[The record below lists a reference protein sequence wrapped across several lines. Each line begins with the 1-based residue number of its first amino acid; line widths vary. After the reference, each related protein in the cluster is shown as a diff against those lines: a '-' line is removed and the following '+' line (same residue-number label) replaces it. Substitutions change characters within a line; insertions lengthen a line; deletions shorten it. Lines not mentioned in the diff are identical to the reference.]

1 LFLEGDITLTDAGT
15 LATSAGALTVT
26 SAAAATWSTSAGAL
40 TLNGTGGVNL
50 QEGGSTI
57 ISISDARALATTNTA
72 SVDLDATGAIQVNSS
87 GGALSIGNDNVDQ
100 TINIATAGTRTLNIG
115 IGDGTDITTTV
126 VKGTLSVGVDD
137 AGYDVVFYGDTAS
150 ANMTWDTS
158 VDDLILNGAARI
170 VVPDGQLV
178 LGSTAVGSTAAELN
192 LLDGSAKSTSSIT
205 LADADAFIVID
216 GTTTKQIPASDLATY
231 ITAEGAMNSF
241 QLEDDSGD
249 EVTINN
255 ANEIKF
261 IGSGITTNWTD
272 TDNGTDG
279 DPYDMTFTV
288 DAAQTGITSLLA
300 TDIKIGEDD
309 QTKIDFETADEI
321 HFYAANVEQVYLA
334 DNIFG
339 PQSDSD
345 VDLGTTGVR
354 WKDAFVDSLTVTDN
368 VIVSGNL
375 TVNGTTTTVDT
386 ATLAVVDPIVHL
398 QTASDGGALG
408 SDTNKDVGIAMQY
421 HTGSAA
427 KQAFLGIDD
436 SDSYKLMFIPDASL
450 SSEVV
455 SGSVGT
461 IKANLEGDV
470 TGNVTGNTSGT
481 AATVTTAAQSNITS
495 LGTLTTLTVDNVIVN
510 GTTIGH
516 TSDTDLLTLTSAN
529 LAVAGDI
536 EVSGSVEVATIDFTD
551 GDNSMTIADGGKVT
565 FAAGFD
571 VGSDASGDILYH
583 NGTSYVRLA
592 RGSDDEVL
600 TLASGVPSWAAATT
614 GDITGVTA
622 GTGLSGGGTSGG
634 VTLNVDAS
642 QAITALTGGDLTIYE
657 DANNADVSLKMGTS
671 ATEALTI
678 QVLNGGSN
686 KTAEEVHFSTATA
699 SGTADHGKMVFDIDG
714 TDIATIDDG
723 GVNVTS
729 GSLETATIDYTDG
742 DLAMTIAD
750 GGGVTFAQ
758 SATLADDA
766 TITLQ
771 DEGQIIFADDTPS
784 TDHSG
789 TGIVVKMTAL
799 TGLGVMECVHIDS
812 NGKLNEAD
820 ADAVTTMPAIGIAL
834 EANSSGSDADVKILT
849 QGVVVDASWSFTP
862 GADLFV
868 GTTDDAGA
876 VTATAPSGSGD
887 TVQKIGVALTST
899 SAFLN
904 FNTTEVLLA

>member
-1 LFLEGDITLTDAGT
+1 MANEFKHKSVGTELTQTEFEAVGGHVLDSQARGDIIYASSTTQLSRLAVGGAGAVLTSDGTAPVWDTTWSRTGHLIPASDDSYDLGSASAAWQDLFLEGDITLTDAGT

-72 SVDLDATGAIQVNSS
+72 SVDLDATGAIQINSS

-158 VDDLILNGAARI
+158 ADDLILNGAARI

-288 DAAQTGITSLLA
+288 DAAQRGITSLLA

-375 TVNGTTTTVDT
+375 TVNGTTTPVDT

-470 TGNVTGNTSGT
+470 TGDVTGNTSGT
-481 AATVTTAAQSNITS
+481 AATVTGAAQSNITS

-536 EVSGSVEVATIDFTD
+536 EVSGSVEVATID
-551 GDNSMTIADGGKVT
+551 
-565 FAAGFD
+565 
-571 VGSDASGDILYH
+571 
-583 NGTSYVRLA
+583 
-592 RGSDDEVL
+592 
-600 TLASGVPSWAAATT
+600 
-614 GDITGVTA
+614 
-622 GTGLSGGGTSGG
+622 
-634 VTLNVDAS
+634 
-642 QAITALTGGDLTIYE
+642 
-657 DANNADVSLKMGTS
+657 
-671 ATEALTI
+671 
-678 QVLNGGSN
+678 
-686 KTAEEVHFSTATA
+686 
-699 SGTADHGKMVFDIDG
+699 
-714 TDIATIDDG
+714 
-723 GVNVTS
+723 
-729 GSLETATIDYTDG
+729 YTDG

-758 SATLADDA
+758 DITTTSHMDVNFVENSRAVWTDPIGDN
-766 TITLQ
+766 TI
-771 DEGQIIFADDTPS
+771 DE
-784 TDHSG
+784 H
-789 TGIVVKMTAL
+789 TA
-799 TGLGVMECVHIDS
+799 
-812 NGKLNEAD
+812 
-820 ADAVTTMPAIGIAL
+820 
-834 EANSSGSDADVKILT
+834 
-849 QGVVVDASWSFTP
+849 QGVIMTF
-862 GADLFV
+862 
-868 GTTDDAGA
+868 
-876 VTATAPSGSGD
+876 
-887 TVQKIGVALTST
+887 
-899 SAFLN
+899 
-904 FNTTEVLLA
+904 

>member
-1 LFLEGDITLTDAGT
+1 MANEFKHVTVGTEITQAEYESITGHAFDSQARGDLAYASSSSQLSRLAIGGAGAVLTSDGTDPVWDTTWSPTGHLIPASDDSYDLGSASAAWQDLFLEGDITLTDAGT

-255 ANEIKF
+255 ANEVKF

-536 EVSGSVEVATIDFTD
+536 EVSGSVEVATID
-551 GDNSMTIADGGKVT
+551 
-565 FAAGFD
+565 
-571 VGSDASGDILYH
+571 
-583 NGTSYVRLA
+583 
-592 RGSDDEVL
+592 
-600 TLASGVPSWAAATT
+600 
-614 GDITGVTA
+614 
-622 GTGLSGGGTSGG
+622 
-634 VTLNVDAS
+634 
-642 QAITALTGGDLTIYE
+642 
-657 DANNADVSLKMGTS
+657 
-671 ATEALTI
+671 
-678 QVLNGGSN
+678 
-686 KTAEEVHFSTATA
+686 
-699 SGTADHGKMVFDIDG
+699 
-714 TDIATIDDG
+714 
-723 GVNVTS
+723 
-729 GSLETATIDYTDG
+729 YTDG

-771 DEGQIIFADDTPS
+771 DEGQIIFADDDPS
-784 TDHSG
+784 TEDTG
-789 TGIVVKMTAL
+789 VGIVMKLTAL
-799 TGLGVMECVHIDS
+799 TGLAIGELVHIDA
-812 NGKLNEAD
+812 NGKIDQAHAD
-820 ADAVTTMPAIGIAL
+820 ATADMPAIGISL
-834 EANSSGSDADVKILT
+834 EANSSGSDADVKVLLK
-849 QGVVVDASWSFTP
+849 GVYKDSDQFNFTP
-862 GADLFV
+862 GQAVYVDHGTEGNFQQTPS
-868 GTTDDAGA
+868 TTDGHFIQR
-876 VTATAPSGSGD
+876 VG
-887 TVQKIGVALTST
+887 IALTADSIYFDP
-899 SAFLN
+899 SFDVI
-904 FNTTEVLLA
+904 ERD

>member
-1 LFLEGDITLTDAGT
+1 MANEFKHKSVGTELTQTEFEAVGGHVFDSQARGDIPYATSTTQLSRLAVGGAGAVLTSDGTDPAWDTTWSPTGHLIPASDDSYDLGSASAAWQDLFLEGDITLTDAGT

-137 AGYDVVFYGDTAS
+137 TGYDVKLFGDTASRYWLWDTSADGVVQRGTLTVGVDDAGHDVIFYGDAAS
-150 ANMTWDTS
+150 ANMTWDAS

-178 LGSTAVGSTAAELN
+178 LGSTAVGSTAGELN

-321 HFYAANVEQVYLA
+321 HFFAANVEQVYLA

-354 WKDAFVDSLTVTDN
+354 WKDAFVDSLTVTDD
-368 VIVSGNL
+368 VTVAGNL
-375 TVNGTTTTVDT
+375 TVTGTTTTVNTVTMNAANAVVFEGATADAYETTLTIEDPTADRTVVIPNVGGTLAVLAADSDT
-386 ATLAVVDPIVHL
+386 AITATPAELNLVDGGTARGTTSVASGDGILINDGGTMRMTNVDTVSTYFSSHNVGGGNIVTTGALDSGSITSGFTSIDVGSGGITTTGAIAGGTIDASTDFTIGDTVITDGVITDTSGISIAANVSLADDKVINLGEAGKIDFGDEAPADNAATGIVFSFIAGATLAI
-398 QTASDGGALG
+398 
-408 SDTNKDVGIAMQY
+408 
-421 HTGSAA
+421 
-427 KQAFLGIDD
+427 
-436 SDSYKLMFIPDASL
+436 
-450 SSEVV
+450 
-455 SGSVGT
+455 
-461 IKANLEGDV
+461 GDV
-470 TGNVTGNTSGT
+470 VYM
-481 AATVTTAAQSNITS
+481 
-495 LGTLTTLTVDNVIVN
+495 
-510 GTTIGH
+510 H
-516 TSDTDLLTLTSAN
+516 TD
-529 LAVAGDI
+529 G
-536 EVSGSVEVATIDFTD
+536 EVA
-551 GDNSMTIADGGKVT
+551 K
-565 FAAGFD
+565 
-571 VGSDASGDILYH
+571 
-583 NGTSYVRLA
+583 
-592 RGSDDEVL
+592 
-600 TLASGVPSWAAATT
+600 
-614 GDITGVTA
+614 
-622 GTGLSGGGTSGG
+622 
-634 VTLNVDAS
+634 
-642 QAITALTGGDLTIYE
+642 
-657 DANNADVSLKMGTS
+657 
-671 ATEALTI
+671 
-678 QVLNGGSN
+678 
-686 KTAEEVHFSTATA
+686 
-699 SGTADHGKMVFDIDG
+699 
-714 TDIATIDDG
+714 
-723 GVNVTS
+723 
-729 GSLETATIDYTDG
+729 
-742 DLAMTIAD
+742 
-750 GGGVTFAQ
+750 
-758 SATLADDA
+758 
-766 TITLQ
+766 
-771 DEGQIIFADDTPS
+771 
-784 TDHSG
+784 
-789 TGIVVKMTAL
+789 
-799 TGLGVMECVHIDS
+799 
-812 NGKLNEAD
+812 AD
-820 ADAVTTMPAIGIAL
+820 ADAVTSMPAIGICVGAGTDGN
-834 EANSSGSDADVKILT
+834 AVDVLV
-849 QGVVVDASWSFTP
+849 QGIMHDTSAFDTFTV
-862 GADLFV
+862 GADIFV
-868 GTTDDAGA
+868 STTAGA

-887 TVQKIGVALTST
+887 TVQKVGVALH
-899 SAFLN
+899 ADMVYFN

>member
-1 LFLEGDITLTDAGT
+1 MANEFKHKSVGTELTQTEFEAVGGHVLDSQARGDIIYASSTTQLSRLAVGGAGAVLTSDGTDPAWDTTWSPTGHLIPASDDSYDLGSASAAWQDLFLEGDITLTDAGT

-72 SVDLDATGAIQVNSS
+72 SVDLDATGAIQINSS

-231 ITAEGAMNSF
+231 ITSEGSMNSF

-536 EVSGSVEVATIDFTD
+536 EVSGSVEVATID
-551 GDNSMTIADGGKVT
+551 
-565 FAAGFD
+565 
-571 VGSDASGDILYH
+571 
-583 NGTSYVRLA
+583 
-592 RGSDDEVL
+592 
-600 TLASGVPSWAAATT
+600 
-614 GDITGVTA
+614 
-622 GTGLSGGGTSGG
+622 
-634 VTLNVDAS
+634 
-642 QAITALTGGDLTIYE
+642 
-657 DANNADVSLKMGTS
+657 
-671 ATEALTI
+671 
-678 QVLNGGSN
+678 
-686 KTAEEVHFSTATA
+686 
-699 SGTADHGKMVFDIDG
+699 
-714 TDIATIDDG
+714 
-723 GVNVTS
+723 
-729 GSLETATIDYTDG
+729 YTDG

-758 SATLADDA
+758 DATFSGDVALADDKVINLGEAGKIDFGDEAPADNAATGIVFSFIAGATLAVGDVVYMH
-766 TITLQ
+766 
-771 DEGQIIFADDTPS
+771 
-784 TDHSG
+784 TDG
-789 TGIVVKMTAL
+789 EVAK
-799 TGLGVMECVHIDS
+799 
-812 NGKLNEAD
+812 AD
-820 ADAVTTMPAIGIAL
+820 ADAVTSMPAIGICVGAGTDGN
-834 EANSSGSDADVKILT
+834 AVDVLV
-849 QGVVVDASWSFTP
+849 QGIMHDTSAFDTFTV
-862 GADLFV
+862 GADIFV
-868 GTTDDAGA
+868 STTAGA

-887 TVQKIGVALTST
+887 TVQKVGVALH
-899 SAFLN
+899 ADMVYFN

>member
-1 LFLEGDITLTDAGT
+1 MANEFKHVTVGTEITQAEYESITGHAFDSQARGDLAYASSSSQLSRLAIGGAGAVLTSDGTDPVWDTTWSPTGHLIPASDDSYDLGSASAAWQDLFLEGDITLTDAGT

-536 EVSGSVEVATIDFTD
+536 EVSGSVEVATID
-551 GDNSMTIADGGKVT
+551 
-565 FAAGFD
+565 
-571 VGSDASGDILYH
+571 
-583 NGTSYVRLA
+583 
-592 RGSDDEVL
+592 
-600 TLASGVPSWAAATT
+600 
-614 GDITGVTA
+614 
-622 GTGLSGGGTSGG
+622 
-634 VTLNVDAS
+634 
-642 QAITALTGGDLTIYE
+642 
-657 DANNADVSLKMGTS
+657 
-671 ATEALTI
+671 
-678 QVLNGGSN
+678 
-686 KTAEEVHFSTATA
+686 
-699 SGTADHGKMVFDIDG
+699 
-714 TDIATIDDG
+714 
-723 GVNVTS
+723 
-729 GSLETATIDYTDG
+729 YTDG

-771 DEGQIIFADDTPS
+771 DEGQIIFADDDPS
-784 TDHSG
+784 TEDTG
-789 TGIVVKMTAL
+789 VGIVMKLTAL
-799 TGLGVMECVHIDS
+799 TGLAIGELVHIDA
-812 NGKLNEAD
+812 NGKIDQAHAD
-820 ADAVTTMPAIGIAL
+820 ATADMPAIGISL
-834 EANSSGSDADVKILT
+834 EANSSGSDADVKVLLK
-849 QGVVVDASWSFTP
+849 GVYKDSDQFNFTP
-862 GADLFV
+862 GQAVYVDHGTEGNFQQTPS
-868 GTTDDAGA
+868 TTDGHFIQR
-876 VTATAPSGSGD
+876 VG
-887 TVQKIGVALTST
+887 IALTADSIYFDP
-899 SAFLN
+899 SFDVI
-904 FNTTEVLLA
+904 ERD

>member
-1 LFLEGDITLTDAGT
+1 MFLEGDITLTDAGT

-255 ANEIKF
+255 ANEVKF

-470 TGNVTGNTSGT
+470 TGDVTGNTSGT
-481 AATVTTAAQSNITS
+481 AATVTGAAQSNITS

-536 EVSGSVEVATIDFTD
+536 EVSGSVEVATID
-551 GDNSMTIADGGKVT
+551 
-565 FAAGFD
+565 
-571 VGSDASGDILYH
+571 
-583 NGTSYVRLA
+583 
-592 RGSDDEVL
+592 
-600 TLASGVPSWAAATT
+600 
-614 GDITGVTA
+614 
-622 GTGLSGGGTSGG
+622 
-634 VTLNVDAS
+634 
-642 QAITALTGGDLTIYE
+642 
-657 DANNADVSLKMGTS
+657 
-671 ATEALTI
+671 
-678 QVLNGGSN
+678 
-686 KTAEEVHFSTATA
+686 
-699 SGTADHGKMVFDIDG
+699 
-714 TDIATIDDG
+714 
-723 GVNVTS
+723 
-729 GSLETATIDYTDG
+729 YTDG

-758 SATLADDA
+758 DATFSGDVALADDKVINLGEAGKIDFGDEAPADNAATGIVFSFIAGATLAIGDVVYMH
-766 TITLQ
+766 
-771 DEGQIIFADDTPS
+771 
-784 TDHSG
+784 TDG
-789 TGIVVKMTAL
+789 EVAK
-799 TGLGVMECVHIDS
+799 
-812 NGKLNEAD
+812 AD
-820 ADAVTTMPAIGIAL
+820 ADAVTSMPAIGICVGAGTDGN
-834 EANSSGSDADVKILT
+834 AVDVLV
-849 QGVVVDASWSFTP
+849 QGIMHDTSAFATFTP
-862 GADLFV
+862 GADIFV
-868 GTTDDAGA
+868 SGTEAGSYSYS
-876 VTATAPSGSGD
+876 P
-887 TVQKIGVALTST
+887 
-899 SAFLN
+899 FR
-904 FNTTEVLLA
+904 

>member
-1 LFLEGDITLTDAGT
+1 MFLEGDITLTDAGT

-158 VDDLILNGAARI
+158 ADDLILNGAARI

-231 ITAEGAMNSF
+231 ITSEGSMNSF

-470 TGNVTGNTSGT
+470 TGDVTGNTSGT
-481 AATVTTAAQSNITS
+481 AATVTGAAQSNITS

-536 EVSGSVEVATIDFTD
+536 EVSGSVEVATID
-551 GDNSMTIADGGKVT
+551 
-565 FAAGFD
+565 
-571 VGSDASGDILYH
+571 
-583 NGTSYVRLA
+583 
-592 RGSDDEVL
+592 
-600 TLASGVPSWAAATT
+600 
-614 GDITGVTA
+614 
-622 GTGLSGGGTSGG
+622 
-634 VTLNVDAS
+634 
-642 QAITALTGGDLTIYE
+642 
-657 DANNADVSLKMGTS
+657 
-671 ATEALTI
+671 
-678 QVLNGGSN
+678 
-686 KTAEEVHFSTATA
+686 
-699 SGTADHGKMVFDIDG
+699 
-714 TDIATIDDG
+714 
-723 GVNVTS
+723 
-729 GSLETATIDYTDG
+729 YTDG

-758 SATLADDA
+758 AVTATAGITAQSFHMDASADGIADHGYAGMSALLRVGDGADVGAFDLVCISDVTNEVQIADA
-766 TITLQ
+766 SAVATAKVIGINPSNSAISDNSEGTILLH
-771 DEGQIIFADDTPS
+771 GFVRDDTWNWTTGQTLYLSETAGDITATAPT
-784 TDHSG
+784 TDG
-789 TGIVVKMTAL
+789 AFVV
-799 TGLGVMECVHIDS
+799 
-812 NGKLNEAD
+812 
-820 ADAVTTMPAIGIAL
+820 PIGIAL
-834 EANSSGSDADVKILT
+834 EPDMIYFN
-849 QGVVVDASWSFTP
+849 
-862 GADLFV
+862 
-868 GTTDDAGA
+868 
-876 VTATAPSGSGD
+876 PSQ
-887 TVQKIGVALTST
+887 TIIEHA
-899 SAFLN
+899 
-904 FNTTEVLLA
+904 

>member
-1 LFLEGDITLTDAGT
+1 MANEFKHVTVGTEITQAEYESITGHAFDSQARGDLAYASSSSQLSRLAIGGAGAVLTSDGTDPVWDTTWSPTGHLIPASDDSYDLGSASAAWQDLFLEGDITLTDAGT

-216 GTTTKQIPASDLATY
+216 GNDAKQIPASDLSAY
-231 ITAEGAMNSF
+231 ILAEGSMNSF

-470 TGNVTGNTSGT
+470 TGDVTGNTSGT
-481 AATVTTAAQSNITS
+481 AATVTGAAQSNITS

-536 EVSGSVEVATIDFTD
+536 EVSGSVEVATID
-551 GDNSMTIADGGKVT
+551 
-565 FAAGFD
+565 
-571 VGSDASGDILYH
+571 
-583 NGTSYVRLA
+583 
-592 RGSDDEVL
+592 
-600 TLASGVPSWAAATT
+600 
-614 GDITGVTA
+614 
-622 GTGLSGGGTSGG
+622 
-634 VTLNVDAS
+634 
-642 QAITALTGGDLTIYE
+642 
-657 DANNADVSLKMGTS
+657 
-671 ATEALTI
+671 
-678 QVLNGGSN
+678 
-686 KTAEEVHFSTATA
+686 
-699 SGTADHGKMVFDIDG
+699 
-714 TDIATIDDG
+714 
-723 GVNVTS
+723 
-729 GSLETATIDYTDG
+729 YTDG

-771 DEGQIIFADDTPS
+771 DEGQIIFADDDPS
-784 TDHSG
+784 TEDTG
-789 TGIVVKMTAL
+789 VGIVMKLTAL
-799 TGLGVMECVHIDS
+799 TGLAIGELVHIDA
-812 NGKLNEAD
+812 NGKIDQAHAD
-820 ADAVTTMPAIGIAL
+820 ATADMPAIGISL
-834 EANSSGSDADVKILT
+834 EANSSGSDADVKVLLK
-849 QGVVVDASWSFTP
+849 GVYKDSDQFNFTP
-862 GADLFV
+862 GQAVYVDHGTEGNFQQTPS
-868 GTTDDAGA
+868 TTDGHFIQR
-876 VTATAPSGSGD
+876 VG
-887 TVQKIGVALTST
+887 IALTADSIYFDP
-899 SAFLN
+899 SFDVI
-904 FNTTEVLLA
+904 ERD

>member
-1 LFLEGDITLTDAGT
+1 MANEFKHKTVGSELTQTEYEAVGGHVLDSQATGDIIYASSATQLTRLPRGSANDVLTMGGSNIPAWDSTWTPAGHLIPAADDTYDLGSASAAWQDLFLEGDITLTDAGT

-72 SVDLDATGAIQVNSS
+72 SVDLDATGAIQINSS

-158 VDDLILNGAARI
+158 ADDLILNGAARI

-231 ITAEGAMNSF
+231 ITSEGSMNSF

-481 AATVTTAAQSNITS
+481 AATVTGGTQAAITS
-495 LGTLTTLTVDNVIVN
+495 A
-510 GTTIGH
+510 
-516 TSDTDLLTLTSAN
+516 AN
-529 LAVAGDI
+529 LATVGTITTGTWQGTAVAAGYMAQGTTSAKGALEI
-536 EVSGSVEVATIDFTD
+536 ATTAEINTSTD
-551 GDNSMTIADGGKVT
+551 ADRAMTPDL
-565 FAAGFD
+565 FAASNYG
-571 VGSDASGDILYH
+571 IR
-583 NGTSYVRLA
+583 YVQIMA
-592 RGSDDEVL
+592 V
-600 TLASGVPSWAAATT
+600 AKA
-614 GDITGVTA
+614 
-622 GTGLSGGGTSGG
+622 
-634 VTLNVDAS
+634 
-642 QAITALTGGDLTIYE
+642 TALTVTDGLAYFHVPAG
-657 DANNADVSLKMGTS
+657 
-671 ATEALTI
+671 
-678 QVLNGGSN
+678 LNGMDLV
-686 KTAEEVHFSTATA
+686 EVHAEVFTAPAGSTATFELSKNGA
-699 SGTADHGKMVFDIDG
+699 STQMLSTNITIDASETGSDTAATAAVID
-714 TDIATIDDG
+714 TSNDNIATNDLIQI
-723 GVNVTS
+723 NCTQI
-729 GSLETATIDYTDG
+729 GSSTA
-742 DLAMTIAD
+742 
-750 GGGVTFAQ
+750 
-758 SATLADDA
+758 
-766 TITLQ
+766 
-771 DEGQIIFADDTPS
+771 
-784 TDHSG
+784 
-789 TGIVVKMTAL
+789 
-799 TGLGVMECVHIDS
+799 
-812 NGKLNEAD
+812 
-820 ADAVTTMPAIGIAL
+820 
-834 EANSSGSDADVKILT
+834 
-849 QGVVVDASWSFTP
+849 
-862 GADLFV
+862 
-868 GTTDDAGA
+868 
-876 VTATAPSGSGD
+876 GSG
-887 TVQKIGVALTST
+887 
-899 SAFLN
+899 
-904 FNTTEVLLA
+904 LLVTMGFRIP

>member
-1 LFLEGDITLTDAGT
+1 MANEFKHKSVGTELTQTEFEAVGGHVFDSQARGDIPYASSTTQLSRLAVGGAGAVLTSDGTDPVWDTTWSPTGHLIPASDDSYDLGSASAAWQDLFLEGDITLTDAGT

-255 ANEIKF
+255 ANEVKF

-481 AATVTTAAQSNITS
+481 AATVTGGTQASITTVANVTEVGALDAGSITS
-495 LGTLTTLTVDNVIVN
+495 NFGNINTGSSTITTT
-510 GTTIGH
+510 G
-516 TSDTDLLTLTSAN
+516 
-529 LAVAGDI
+529 AVATGALTAGGIIKTDD
-536 EVSGSVEVATIDFTD
+536 STNATSTTD
-551 GDNSMTIADGGKVT
+551 GSLQTDGGLSVVLDAVFGDDVT
-565 FAAGFD
+565 LITDSAVLNLG
-571 VGSDASGDILYH
+571 VGSDVKLTHDGTTGGTLSGTPMVVEGLGASSLANDTHAGVVLEFLAAESIAVGQLVYMSTTDARVGLADANASGKY
-583 NGTSYVRLA
+583 
-592 RGSDDEVL
+592 
-600 TLASGVPSWAAATT
+600 
-614 GDITGVTA
+614 
-622 GTGLSGGGTSGG
+622 
-634 VTLNVDAS
+634 
-642 QAITALTGGDLTIYE
+642 
-657 DANNADVSLKMGTS
+657 
-671 ATEALTI
+671 
-678 QVLNGGSN
+678 
-686 KTAEEVHFSTATA
+686 
-699 SGTADHGKMVFDIDG
+699 
-714 TDIATIDDG
+714 
-723 GVNVTS
+723 
-729 GSLETATIDYTDG
+729 
-742 DLAMTIAD
+742 
-750 GGGVTFAQ
+750 
-758 SATLADDA
+758 
-766 TITLQ
+766 
-771 DEGQIIFADDTPS
+771 
-784 TDHSG
+784 
-789 TGIVVKMTAL
+789 
-799 TGLGVMECVHIDS
+799 
-812 NGKLNEAD
+812 
-820 ADAVTTMPAIGIAL
+820 PAIGVAVS
-834 EANSSGSDADVKILT
+834 AQGSAGSAVKILT
-849 QGVVVDASWSFTP
+849 HGTFNDSDGFS
-862 GADLFV
+862 GDLTEGNV
-868 GTTDDAGA
+868 LYLSETAGA
-876 VTATAPSGSGD
+876 FTATAPSDDGD
-887 TVQKIGVALTST
+887 MVQVVGMAIGPRDVFINPSLDVI
-899 SAFLN
+899 
-904 FNTTEVLLA
+904 EHD

>member
-1 LFLEGDITLTDAGT
+1 
-15 LATSAGALTVT
+15 
-26 SAAAATWSTSAGAL
+26 
-40 TLNGTGGVNL
+40 
-50 QEGGSTI
+50 
-57 ISISDARALATTNTA
+57 
-72 SVDLDATGAIQVNSS
+72 
-87 GGALSIGNDNVDQ
+87 
-100 TINIATAGTRTLNIG
+100 
-115 IGDGTDITTTV
+115 
-126 VKGTLSVGVDD
+126 TLSVGVDD

-158 VDDLILNGAARI
+158 ADDLILNGAARI

-178 LGSTAVGSTAAELN
+178 LGSAAVGSTAAELN

-231 ITAEGAMNSF
+231 ITSEGSMNSF

-470 TGNVTGNTSGT
+470 TGDVTGNTSGT
-481 AATVTTAAQSNITS
+481 AATVTGGTQAAITTVANVTEVGALDAGSISSNFGNINIGSSTFD
-495 LGTLTTLTVDNVIVN
+495 TTGAVST
-510 GTTIGH
+510 G
-516 TSDTDLLTLTSAN
+516 N
-529 LAVAGDI
+529 LSPAGDVAVADAK
-536 EVSGSVEVATIDFTD
+536 VVKL
-551 GDNSMTIADGGKVT
+551 GGT
-565 FAAGFD
+565 RPA
-571 VGSDASGDILYH
+571 
-583 NGTSYVRLA
+583 
-592 RGSDDEVL
+592 DDEP
-600 TLASGVPSWAAATT
+600 ASNNT
-614 GDITGVTA
+614 G
-622 GTGLSGGGTSGG
+622 
-634 VTLNVDAS
+634 
-642 QAITALTGGDLTIYE
+642 Y
-657 DANNADVSLKMGTS
+657 
-671 ATEALTI
+671 
-678 QVLNGGSN
+678 
-686 KTAEEVHFSTATA
+686 
-699 SGTADHGKMVFDIDG
+699 
-714 TDIATIDDG
+714 
-723 GVNVTS
+723 
-729 GSLETATIDYTDG
+729 
-742 DLAMTIAD
+742 
-750 GGGVTFAQ
+750 
-758 SATLADDA
+758 
-766 TITLQ
+766 
-771 DEGQIIFADDTPS
+771 
-784 TDHSG
+784 
-789 TGIVVKMTAL
+789 
-799 TGLGVMECVHIDS
+799 
-812 NGKLNEAD
+812 
-820 ADAVTTMPAIGIAL
+820 
-834 EANSSGSDADVKILT
+834 
-849 QGVVVDASWSFTP
+849 GVVV
-862 GADLFV
+862 LF
-868 GTTDDAGA
+868 DAGA
-876 VTATAPSGSGD
+876 AVAIGDAVSIGTDGRVIKTVADATGTLSGPC
-887 TVQKIGVALTST
+887 IGVATTAAASADDDVYVMTHGVFRHDDWNFGTKGQAVYIEEADPGDLSLTAPNDDGDYAQRVGVAIT
-899 SAFLN
+899 DD
-904 FNTTEVLLA
+904 VLLVMPSIDVIEHTGA

>member
-1 LFLEGDITLTDAGT
+1 MANEFKHKSVGTELTQTEFEAVGGHVFDSQARGDIPYASSTTQLSRLAVGGAGAVLTSDGTDPVWDTTWSPTGHLIPASDDSYDLGSASAAWQDLFLEGDITLTDAGT

-470 TGNVTGNTSGT
+470 TGDVTGNTSGT
-481 AATVTTAAQSNITS
+481 AATVTGAAQSNITS

-536 EVSGSVEVATIDFTD
+536 EVSGSVEVATID
-551 GDNSMTIADGGKVT
+551 
-565 FAAGFD
+565 
-571 VGSDASGDILYH
+571 
-583 NGTSYVRLA
+583 
-592 RGSDDEVL
+592 
-600 TLASGVPSWAAATT
+600 
-614 GDITGVTA
+614 
-622 GTGLSGGGTSGG
+622 
-634 VTLNVDAS
+634 
-642 QAITALTGGDLTIYE
+642 
-657 DANNADVSLKMGTS
+657 
-671 ATEALTI
+671 
-678 QVLNGGSN
+678 
-686 KTAEEVHFSTATA
+686 
-699 SGTADHGKMVFDIDG
+699 
-714 TDIATIDDG
+714 
-723 GVNVTS
+723 
-729 GSLETATIDYTDG
+729 YTDG

-771 DEGQIIFADDTPS
+771 DEGQIIFADDDPS
-784 TDHSG
+784 TEDTG
-789 TGIVVKMTAL
+789 VGIVMKLTAL
-799 TGLGVMECVHIDS
+799 TGLAIGELVHIDA
-812 NGKLNEAD
+812 NGKIDQAHAD
-820 ADAVTTMPAIGIAL
+820 ATADMPAIGISL
-834 EANSSGSDADVKILT
+834 EANSSGSDADVKVLLK
-849 QGVVVDASWSFTP
+849 GVYKDSDQFNFTP
-862 GADLFV
+862 GQAVYVDHGTEGNFQQTPS
-868 GTTDDAGA
+868 TTDGHFIQR
-876 VTATAPSGSGD
+876 VG
-887 TVQKIGVALTST
+887 IALTADSIYFDP
-899 SAFLN
+899 SFDVI
-904 FNTTEVLLA
+904 ERD

>member
-1 LFLEGDITLTDAGT
+1 MANEFKHKTVGSELTQTEYEAVGGHVLDSQATGDIIYASSATQLTRLPRGSANDVLTMGGSNIPAWDSTWTPAGHLIPAADDTYDLGSASAAWQDLFLEGDITLTDAGT

-72 SVDLDATGAIQVNSS
+72 SVDLDATGAIQINSS

-158 VDDLILNGAARI
+158 ADDLILNGAARI

-178 LGSTAVGSTAAELN
+178 LGSAAVGSTAAELN

-231 ITAEGAMNSF
+231 ITSEGSMNSF

-470 TGNVTGNTSGT
+470 TGDVTGNTSGT
-481 AATVTTAAQSNITS
+481 AATVTGGTQAAITTVANVTEVGALDAGSISSNFGNINIGSSTFD
-495 LGTLTTLTVDNVIVN
+495 TTGAVST
-510 GTTIGH
+510 G
-516 TSDTDLLTLTSAN
+516 N
-529 LAVAGDI
+529 LSPAGDVAVADAK
-536 EVSGSVEVATIDFTD
+536 VVKL
-551 GDNSMTIADGGKVT
+551 GGT
-565 FAAGFD
+565 RPA
-571 VGSDASGDILYH
+571 
-583 NGTSYVRLA
+583 
-592 RGSDDEVL
+592 DDEP
-600 TLASGVPSWAAATT
+600 ASNNT
-614 GDITGVTA
+614 G
-622 GTGLSGGGTSGG
+622 
-634 VTLNVDAS
+634 
-642 QAITALTGGDLTIYE
+642 Y
-657 DANNADVSLKMGTS
+657 
-671 ATEALTI
+671 
-678 QVLNGGSN
+678 
-686 KTAEEVHFSTATA
+686 
-699 SGTADHGKMVFDIDG
+699 
-714 TDIATIDDG
+714 
-723 GVNVTS
+723 
-729 GSLETATIDYTDG
+729 
-742 DLAMTIAD
+742 
-750 GGGVTFAQ
+750 
-758 SATLADDA
+758 
-766 TITLQ
+766 
-771 DEGQIIFADDTPS
+771 
-784 TDHSG
+784 
-789 TGIVVKMTAL
+789 
-799 TGLGVMECVHIDS
+799 
-812 NGKLNEAD
+812 
-820 ADAVTTMPAIGIAL
+820 
-834 EANSSGSDADVKILT
+834 
-849 QGVVVDASWSFTP
+849 GVVV
-862 GADLFV
+862 LF
-868 GTTDDAGA
+868 DAGA
-876 VTATAPSGSGD
+876 AVAIGDAVSIGTDGRVIKTVADATGTLSGPC
-887 TVQKIGVALTST
+887 IGVATTAAASADDDVYVMTHGVFRHDDWNFGTKGQAVYIEEADPGDLSLTAPNDDGDYAQRVGVAIT
-899 SAFLN
+899 DD
-904 FNTTEVLLA
+904 VLLVMPSIDVIEHTGA

>member
-1 LFLEGDITLTDAGT
+1 MANEFKHVTVGTEITQAEYESITGHAFDSQARGDLAYASSSSQLSRLAIGGAGAVLTSDGTDPVWDTTWSPTGHLIPASDDSYDLGSASAAWQDLFLEGDITLTDAGT

-72 SVDLDATGAIQVNSS
+72 SVDLDATGAIQINSS

-216 GTTTKQIPASDLATY
+216 GNDAKQIPASDLSAY
-231 ITAEGAMNSF
+231 ILAEGSMNSF

-255 ANEIKF
+255 ANEVKF

-354 WKDAFVDSLTVTDN
+354 WKDAFVDSLTVTDD
-368 VIVSGNL
+368 VTVAGNL

-470 TGNVTGNTSGT
+470 TGDVTGNTSGT
-481 AATVTTAAQSNITS
+481 AATVTGAAQSNITS

-536 EVSGSVEVATIDFTD
+536 EVSGSVEVATID
-551 GDNSMTIADGGKVT
+551 
-565 FAAGFD
+565 
-571 VGSDASGDILYH
+571 
-583 NGTSYVRLA
+583 
-592 RGSDDEVL
+592 
-600 TLASGVPSWAAATT
+600 
-614 GDITGVTA
+614 
-622 GTGLSGGGTSGG
+622 
-634 VTLNVDAS
+634 
-642 QAITALTGGDLTIYE
+642 
-657 DANNADVSLKMGTS
+657 
-671 ATEALTI
+671 
-678 QVLNGGSN
+678 
-686 KTAEEVHFSTATA
+686 
-699 SGTADHGKMVFDIDG
+699 
-714 TDIATIDDG
+714 
-723 GVNVTS
+723 
-729 GSLETATIDYTDG
+729 YTDG

-771 DEGQIIFADDTPS
+771 DEGQIIFADDDPS
-784 TDHSG
+784 TEDTG
-789 TGIVVKMTAL
+789 VGIVMKLTAL
-799 TGLGVMECVHIDS
+799 TGLAIGELVHIDA
-812 NGKLNEAD
+812 NGKIDQAHAD
-820 ADAVTTMPAIGIAL
+820 ATADMPAIGISL
-834 EANSSGSDADVKILT
+834 EANSSGSDADVKVLLK
-849 QGVVVDASWSFTP
+849 GVYKDSDQFNFTP
-862 GADLFV
+862 GQAVYVDHGTEGNFQQTPS
-868 GTTDDAGA
+868 TTDGHFIQR
-876 VTATAPSGSGD
+876 VG
-887 TVQKIGVALTST
+887 IALTADSIYFDP
-899 SAFLN
+899 SFDVI
-904 FNTTEVLLA
+904 ERD

>member
-1 LFLEGDITLTDAGT
+1 MANEFKHKSVGTELTQTEFEAVGGHVLDSQARGDIIYASSTTQLSRLAVGGAGAVLTSDGTDPAWDTTWSPTGHLIPASDDSYDLGSASAAWQDLFLEGDITLTDAGT

-137 AGYDVVFYGDTAS
+137 TGYDVVFYGDTAS

-158 VDDLILNGAARI
+158 ADDLILNGAARI

-231 ITAEGAMNSF
+231 ITSEGSMNSF

-309 QTKIDFETADEI
+309 ETKIDFETADEI
-321 HFYAANVEQVYLA
+321 HFFAANVEQVYLA

-354 WKDAFVDSLTVTDN
+354 WKDAFVDSLTVTDD
-368 VIVSGNL
+368 VTVAGNL

-470 TGNVTGNTSGT
+470 TGDVTGNTSGT
-481 AATVTTAAQSNITS
+481 AATVTGAAQSNITS

-536 EVSGSVEVATIDFTD
+536 EVSGSVEVATID
-551 GDNSMTIADGGKVT
+551 
-565 FAAGFD
+565 
-571 VGSDASGDILYH
+571 
-583 NGTSYVRLA
+583 
-592 RGSDDEVL
+592 
-600 TLASGVPSWAAATT
+600 
-614 GDITGVTA
+614 
-622 GTGLSGGGTSGG
+622 
-634 VTLNVDAS
+634 
-642 QAITALTGGDLTIYE
+642 
-657 DANNADVSLKMGTS
+657 
-671 ATEALTI
+671 
-678 QVLNGGSN
+678 
-686 KTAEEVHFSTATA
+686 
-699 SGTADHGKMVFDIDG
+699 
-714 TDIATIDDG
+714 
-723 GVNVTS
+723 
-729 GSLETATIDYTDG
+729 YTDG

-758 SATLADDA
+758 AVTATAGITAQSFHMDASADGIADHGYAGMSALLRVGDGADVGAFDLVCISDVTNEVQIADA
-766 TITLQ
+766 SAVATAKVIGINPSNSAISDNSEGTILLH
-771 DEGQIIFADDTPS
+771 GFVRDDTWNWTTGQTLYLSETAGDITATAPT
-784 TDHSG
+784 TDG
-789 TGIVVKMTAL
+789 AFVV
-799 TGLGVMECVHIDS
+799 
-812 NGKLNEAD
+812 
-820 ADAVTTMPAIGIAL
+820 PIGIAL
-834 EANSSGSDADVKILT
+834 EPDMIYFN
-849 QGVVVDASWSFTP
+849 
-862 GADLFV
+862 
-868 GTTDDAGA
+868 
-876 VTATAPSGSGD
+876 PSQ
-887 TVQKIGVALTST
+887 TIIEHA
-899 SAFLN
+899 
-904 FNTTEVLLA
+904 

>member
-1 LFLEGDITLTDAGT
+1 MANEFKHKSVGTELTQTEFEAVGGHVLDSQARGDIIYASSTTQLSRLGVGGAGAVLTSDGTDPVWDTTWSPTGHLIPASDDSYDLGSASAAWQDLFLEGDITLTDAGT

-231 ITAEGAMNSF
+231 ITSEGSMNSF

-288 DAAQTGITSLLA
+288 DAAQTGITSVYNASLA
-300 TDIKIGEDD
+300 VGYGASHAN
-309 QTKIDFETADEI
+309 IDFSTDNAIILDI
-321 HFYAANVEQVYLA
+321 DGTQQVKLV
-334 DNIFG
+334 DGVLQPIT
-339 PQSDSD
+339 DSD

-470 TGNVTGNTSGT
+470 TGDVTGNTSGT
-481 AATVTTAAQSNITS
+481 AATVTGAAQSNITS

-536 EVSGSVEVATIDFTD
+536 EVSGSVEVATID
-551 GDNSMTIADGGKVT
+551 
-565 FAAGFD
+565 
-571 VGSDASGDILYH
+571 
-583 NGTSYVRLA
+583 
-592 RGSDDEVL
+592 
-600 TLASGVPSWAAATT
+600 
-614 GDITGVTA
+614 
-622 GTGLSGGGTSGG
+622 
-634 VTLNVDAS
+634 
-642 QAITALTGGDLTIYE
+642 
-657 DANNADVSLKMGTS
+657 
-671 ATEALTI
+671 
-678 QVLNGGSN
+678 
-686 KTAEEVHFSTATA
+686 
-699 SGTADHGKMVFDIDG
+699 
-714 TDIATIDDG
+714 
-723 GVNVTS
+723 
-729 GSLETATIDYTDG
+729 YTDG

-758 SATLADDA
+758 DATFSGDVALADDKVINLGEA
-766 TITLQ
+766 GKIDFG
-771 DEGQIIFADDTPS
+771 DEAPADNAA
-784 TDHSG
+784 
-789 TGIVVKMTAL
+789 TGIVFSFIAGTTLAIGDVVYMHTDGEVAK
-799 TGLGVMECVHIDS
+799 
-812 NGKLNEAD
+812 AD
-820 ADAVTTMPAIGIAL
+820 ADAVTSMPAIGICVGAGTDGN
-834 EANSSGSDADVKILT
+834 AVDVLV
-849 QGVVVDASWSFTP
+849 QGIMHDTSAFDTFTV
-862 GADLFV
+862 GADIFV
-868 GTTDDAGA
+868 STTAGA

-887 TVQKIGVALTST
+887 TVQKVGVALH
-899 SAFLN
+899 ADMVYFN

>member
-1 LFLEGDITLTDAGT
+1 MANEFKHKSVGTELTQTEFEAVGGHVLDSQARGDIIYASSTTQLSRLAVGGAGAVLTSDGTDPAWDTTWSPTGHLIPASDDSYDLGSASAAWQDLFLEGDITLTDAGT

-158 VDDLILNGAARI
+158 ADDLILNGAARI

-231 ITAEGAMNSF
+231 ITSEGSMNSF

-334 DNIFG
+334 DNIFE
-339 PQSDSD
+339 SI
-345 VDLGTTGVR
+345 R
-354 WKDAFVDSLTVTDN
+354 
-368 VIVSGNL
+368 
-375 TVNGTTTTVDT
+375 
-386 ATLAVVDPIVHL
+386 
-398 QTASDGGALG
+398 
-408 SDTNKDVGIAMQY
+408 
-421 HTGSAA
+421 
-427 KQAFLGIDD
+427 
-436 SDSYKLMFIPDASL
+436 
-450 SSEVV
+450 
-455 SGSVGT
+455 
-461 IKANLEGDV
+461 
-470 TGNVTGNTSGT
+470 
-481 AATVTTAAQSNITS
+481 
-495 LGTLTTLTVDNVIVN
+495 
-510 GTTIGH
+510 
-516 TSDTDLLTLTSAN
+516 
-529 LAVAGDI
+529 
-536 EVSGSVEVATIDFTD
+536 
-551 GDNSMTIADGGKVT
+551 
-565 FAAGFD
+565 
-571 VGSDASGDILYH
+571 
-583 NGTSYVRLA
+583 
-592 RGSDDEVL
+592 
-600 TLASGVPSWAAATT
+600 
-614 GDITGVTA
+614 
-622 GTGLSGGGTSGG
+622 
-634 VTLNVDAS
+634 
-642 QAITALTGGDLTIYE
+642 
-657 DANNADVSLKMGTS
+657 
-671 ATEALTI
+671 
-678 QVLNGGSN
+678 
-686 KTAEEVHFSTATA
+686 
-699 SGTADHGKMVFDIDG
+699 
-714 TDIATIDDG
+714 
-723 GVNVTS
+723 
-729 GSLETATIDYTDG
+729 
-742 DLAMTIAD
+742 
-750 GGGVTFAQ
+750 
-758 SATLADDA
+758 
-766 TITLQ
+766 
-771 DEGQIIFADDTPS
+771 
-784 TDHSG
+784 
-789 TGIVVKMTAL
+789 
-799 TGLGVMECVHIDS
+799 
-812 NGKLNEAD
+812 
-820 ADAVTTMPAIGIAL
+820 
-834 EANSSGSDADVKILT
+834 
-849 QGVVVDASWSFTP
+849 
-862 GADLFV
+862 
-868 GTTDDAGA
+868 
-876 VTATAPSGSGD
+876 
-887 TVQKIGVALTST
+887 
-899 SAFLN
+899 
-904 FNTTEVLLA
+904 

>member
-1 LFLEGDITLTDAGT
+1 MANEFKHVTVGTEITQAEYESITGHAFDSQARGDLAYASSSSQLSRLAIGGAGAVLTSDGTDPVWDTTWSPTGHLIPASDDSYDLGSASAAWQDLFLEGDITLTDAGT

-216 GTTTKQIPASDLATY
+216 GNDAKQIPASDLSAY
-231 ITAEGAMNSF
+231 ILAEGSMNSF

-255 ANEIKF
+255 ANEVKF

-481 AATVTTAAQSNITS
+481 AATVTTAAQGNITS

-536 EVSGSVEVATIDFTD
+536 EVSGSVEVATID
-551 GDNSMTIADGGKVT
+551 
-565 FAAGFD
+565 
-571 VGSDASGDILYH
+571 
-583 NGTSYVRLA
+583 
-592 RGSDDEVL
+592 
-600 TLASGVPSWAAATT
+600 
-614 GDITGVTA
+614 
-622 GTGLSGGGTSGG
+622 
-634 VTLNVDAS
+634 
-642 QAITALTGGDLTIYE
+642 
-657 DANNADVSLKMGTS
+657 
-671 ATEALTI
+671 
-678 QVLNGGSN
+678 
-686 KTAEEVHFSTATA
+686 
-699 SGTADHGKMVFDIDG
+699 
-714 TDIATIDDG
+714 
-723 GVNVTS
+723 
-729 GSLETATIDYTDG
+729 YTDG

-758 SATLADDA
+758 D
-766 TITLQ
+766 ITLSADKSLTLPHASHIAFTDVIADNSIDDHDAQ
-771 DEGQIIFADDTPS
+771 GVIFTFNAGATVTPFS
-784 TDHSG
+784 PVYLAEDNL
-789 TGIVVKMTAL
+789 V
-799 TGLGVMECVHIDS
+799 E
-812 NGKLNEAD
+812 EAN
-820 ADAVTTMPAIGIAL
+820 ASAIATMPCIGVSI
-834 EANSSGSDADVKILT
+834 NTSDVTVGNPIEVMVMGLIRDDDFNFGT
-849 QGVVVDASWSFTP
+849 HG
-862 GADLFV
+862 GAVYVSTTV
-868 GTTDDAGA
+868 GTMTS
-876 VTATAPSGSGD
+876 TAPSGED
-887 TVQKIGVALTST
+887 NVVQVIGHSIEDDAL
-899 SAFLN
+899 FVQPCL
-904 FNTTEVLLA
+904 TTIEHTG

>member
-1 LFLEGDITLTDAGT
+1 MAANEFVHVDPGSVLTQNEYNASPGSAGGHTLGANQAVGDLIYAS
-15 LATSAGALTVT
+15 SAGATGIIRRLAIGTTNQTLVV
-26 SAAAATWSTSAGAL
+26 SGGIPAWS
-40 TLNGTGGVNL
+40 
-50 QEGGSTI
+50 STI
-57 ISISDARALATTNTA
+57 TATTI
-72 SVDLDATGAIQVNSS
+72 DAT
-87 GGALSIGNDNVDQ
+87 
-100 TINIATAGTRTLNIG
+100 
-115 IGDGTDITTTV
+115 TDFT
-126 VKGTLSVGVDD
+126 
-137 AGYDVVFYGDTAS
+137 
-150 ANMTWDTS
+150 
-158 VDDLILNGAARI
+158 
-170 VVPDGQLV
+170 
-178 LGSTAVGSTAAELN
+178 VGSTVITDDVITFTPTTSDTVTMTAAANGAFSLVTVDDGGAAANIQITADGTVDIDSAGVLTLDSGAAINIEPASGSAI
-192 LLDGSAKSTSSIT
+192 LLDGTISIDAGVVTGATSIT
-205 LADADAFIVID
+205 S
-216 GTTTKQIPASDLATY
+216 T
-231 ITAEGAMNSF
+231 
-241 QLEDDSGD
+241 
-249 EVTINN
+249 
-255 ANEIKF
+255 
-261 IGSGITTNWTD
+261 
-272 TDNGTDG
+272 
-279 DPYDMTFTV
+279 
-288 DAAQTGITSLLA
+288 
-300 TDIKIGEDD
+300 
-309 QTKIDFETADEI
+309 
-321 HFYAANVEQVYLA
+321 
-334 DNIFG
+334 
-339 PQSDSD
+339 
-345 VDLGTTGVR
+345 
-354 WKDAFVDSLTVTDN
+354 AFV
-368 VIVSGNL
+368 GNL
-375 TVNGTTTTVDT
+375 TGNVTGTASTATVATTVTITDNESTNEDNAIIFTAGGDVDGGNIGLESDGTLTYNPSTGKIT
-386 ATLAVVDPIVHL
+386 AT
-398 QTASDGGALG
+398 G
-408 SDTNKDVGIAMQY
+408 
-421 HTGSAA
+421 
-427 KQAFLGIDD
+427 
-436 SDSYKLMFIPDASL
+436 FI
-450 SSEVV
+450 
-455 SGSVGT
+455 GT
-461 IKANLEGDV
+461 LTGDV
-470 TGNVTGNTSGT
+470 TGNVSGT

-495 LGTLTTLTVDNVIVN
+495 LGTLTALTVSGLITANGGITFDDDDDITFTGASGTNDIVLVDGLADALSITDGSADILTVSTAGGTNTVAITGDLTVSGTLTADTATVASTVTITDNENTNESNAVIFTSGGDLDGGNIALESDGDLHYNPSSGLLTATSFAGALTGNVTGNVSGTAATVTGATQSAITAVGTLGSIDIDGGAIDGVTLGTNAAVTQAVIDNININ